1 MYSIIY
7 TRMDSADILPEIMID
22 DSADAYVET
31 DEESEEEP
39 EPPSKSR
46 PPASEIFAGQPTIQV
61 EVESDEEQ
69 VEPAEPQPV
78 AQLEIQPI
86 AKPKRQASSKQKEHL
101 ARIRVKAT
109 TTYAADNKGTVAN

>member
-22 DSADAYVET
+22 DSADAYAET

-39 EPPSKSR
+39 EPPPKSR

-61 EVESDEEQ
+61 EVESEE
-69 VEPAEPQPV
+69 EETAEPQPV

>member
-39 EPPSKSR
+39 PPKSR

-61 EVESDEEQ
+61 EVESEEE
-69 VEPAEPQPV
+69 EPEEPQPV
-78 AQLEIQPI
+78 AQLEVQPI